1 MTITNSTL
9 FSGSYDSLKTFLNG
23 ISGLD
28 PRNRYKANWI
38 HSSIPNINDKG
49 FDGYPF
55 IVLTV
60 GVGEEEKAFDNS
72 TSTKVFRVMI
82 SIYSKEGTEVDTISN
97 KICDAFKTSLND
109 FSAKELSSSPI
120 SWNLD
125 LAGQKIYFRNIG
137 FLMKERI

>member
-1 MTITNSTL
+1 MAITNATL
-9 FSGSYDSLKTFLNG
+9 FSGSYNSIKTFLDG

-28 PRNRYKANWI
+28 SRNRYKANWI
-38 HSSIPNINDKG
+38 HSSMPNINDKG

-55 IVLTV
+55 IVLTI
-60 GVGEEEKAFDNS
+60 GIGEEEKAFDNS

-82 SIYSKEGTEVDTISN
+82 AVYSKEGTEVDTISN
-97 KICDAFKTSLND
+97 KIVNAFKTSLND